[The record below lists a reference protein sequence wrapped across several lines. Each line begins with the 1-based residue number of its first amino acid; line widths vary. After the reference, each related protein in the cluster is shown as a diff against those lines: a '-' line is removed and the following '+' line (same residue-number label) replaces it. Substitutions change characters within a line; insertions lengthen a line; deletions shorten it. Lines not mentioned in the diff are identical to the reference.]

1 MAEYKNKKNK
11 ETAVSRGMPKNVDA
25 EQAVLCAFL
34 IDQNAADSFIPK
46 LSADDFYLVSHRI
59 IFSAMKELLDE
70 SKPVDIVSVTD
81 KLTMQNKLDEAGSVT
96 YLSELSAVVP
106 SAANAQNYVDI
117 VKRDSMLRRIIQA
130 GNEITEKGYGASEG
144 EEALQFAEGIIY
156 NIAQALSPS
165 ALTQI
170 ADACAA
176 ALKEIQDAQIGAVNE
191 RYINT
196 GFPSFD
202 EITRGLKPG
211 ELILLAARPAVGK
224 TALALNIAAHTV
236 INEKKNVAMFS
247 LEMPTVQ
254 LIKRMLSHIAQVS
267 SKKANTPR
275 GLSTPEY
282 TKIYDAFTKLIN
294 ANFFIDDYSMNSPS
308 DVLSKCRRLKRE
320 KGLHLVIIDYLQLM
334 EPGGREKFESRQQ
347 EVSQMSRRLKI
358 YAKEL
363 EVPILVLSQMSRQ
376 IEQRSGHE
384 PVLADLRESG
394 AIEQDAD
401 IVMFLHNPSK
411 YQAGLPEN
419 MVQLI
424 LAKHRNG
431 PPGKIQ
437 LEWSGDTNTF
447 RECES
452 IENAQPPK
460 LKAKEAEAEKTAA
473 QSGAQAVAVEAAADT
488 DDDGNPDD
496 GDLPF

>member
-1 MAEYKNKKNK
+1 
-11 ETAVSRGMPKNVDA
+11 
-25 EQAVLCAFL
+25 
-34 IDQNAADSFIPK
+34 
-46 LSADDFYLVSHRI
+46 
-59 IFSAMKELLDE
+59 
-70 SKPVDIVSVTD
+70 
-81 KLTMQNKLDEAGSVT
+81 
-96 YLSELSAVVP
+96 
-106 SAANAQNYVDI
+106 
-117 VKRDSMLRRIIQA
+117 
-130 GNEITEKGYGASEG
+130 
-144 EEALQFAEGIIY
+144 
-156 NIAQALSPS
+156 
-165 ALTQI
+165 
-170 ADACAA
+170 
-176 ALKEIQDAQIGAVNE
+176 
-191 RYINT
+191 
-196 GFPSFD
+196 
-202 EITRGLKPG
+202 
-211 ELILLAARPAVGK
+211 
-224 TALALNIAAHTV
+224 
-236 INEKKNVAMFS
+236 
-247 LEMPTVQ
+247 
-254 LIKRMLSHIAQVS
+254 
-267 SKKANTPR
+267 
-275 GLSTPEY
+275 
-282 TKIYDAFTKLIN
+282 
-294 ANFFIDDYSMNSPS
+294 MNSPS